1 MSPPASRK
9 PLTVRVADVCF
20 CHWPVDPAA
29 LERATPP
36 WLTVERAADD
46 AWLTAIH
53 HTVEGVSAFGVDLS
67 EPAESVT
74 VRTYVTGPDGQ
85 RGLYFFAAFTTDPV
99 ASAAGPLLRL
109 NYRDGRV
116 ARHDADG
123 DHHTER
129 TLDVDG
135 RQALTVQYTPG
146 EEPRS
151 TAPPD
156 SLPAFFVERFR
167 VFGDGPLGSKFVGHV
182 GHDPW
187 ELGPVDATVEGDLP
201 SALSLPEPV
210 GDPLVHYSPGNE
222 LGVSPFRP
230 LWLD

>member
-1 MSPPASRK
+1 MSRK
-9 PLTVRVADVCF
+9 PLTVRVEDVCF
-20 CHWPVDPAA
+20 CHWPVDPDV
-29 LERATPP
+29 LDRAIPS
-36 WLTVERAADD
+36 WLSVERAADD
-46 AWLTAIH
+46 AWITAIH
-53 HTVEGVSAFGVDLS
+53 HTVAGVSAFGVDLGN
-67 EPAESVT
+67 PAQSVT

-85 RGLYFFAAFTTDPV
+85 RGLYFFAAFTTDPI

-116 ARHDADG
+116 TRRDADG
-123 DHHTER
+123 DHRTER

-135 RQALTVQYTPG
+135 RRALTVRYTLGDGPAS
-146 EEPRS
+146 P
-151 TAPPD
+151 APPD

-167 VFGDGPLGSKFVGHV
+167 VFGDGPLGSRFVGNV
-182 GHDPW
+182 GHEPW
-187 ELGPVDATVEGDLP
+187 ELGPVEATAEEDLLSVLDLP
-201 SALSLPEPV
+201 DAA

>member
-1 MSPPASRK
+1 MSVRN
-9 PLTVRVADVCF
+9 PLTVSVEDVCF
-20 CHWPVDPAA
+20 CHWPVDAQA
-29 LERATPP
+29 LERAIPA

-46 AWLTAIH
+46 AWVTAIH
-53 HTVEGVSAFGVDLS
+53 HTVAGVAAFGADLT

-74 VRTYVTGPDGQ
+74 VRTYVRGPDDQ
-85 RGLYFFAAFTTDPV
+85 RGLYFFAAFTQDRL

-109 NYRDGRV
+109 PYREGRLDC
-116 ARHDADG
+116 RPDADYER
-123 DHHTER
+123 ER

-135 RQALTVQYTPG
+135 RRALSVRYTPG
-146 EEPRS
+146 DGAT

-167 VFGDGPLGSKFVGHV
+167 VFGDGPLGSRFVGHV

-187 ELGPVDATVEGDLP
+187 ELGPVDATVDGELL
-201 SALSLPEPV
+201 SVLSLPDPAGE
-210 GDPLVHYSPGNE
+210 PLVHYSPGND
-222 LGVSPFRP
+222 LGVAPFRP